1 MVYLDHNA
9 TTAIDARALD
19 AMMPYLADSFG
30 NPSSV
35 HRYGRIA
42 RAAIDTAREQVAALV
57 NAHPSQIIFTS
68 GGTEANNL
76 AIKGFTSAEEKG
88 SIAYSAIEHASVYE
102 VMHVLDQQGWNCI
115 SINVDSNG
123 ILDMDALD
131 EALAKDVKLV
141 SVIMANNETG
151 VIQDVRQISERVR
164 QAGAIM
170 HTDAVQA
177 AGKIEV
183 DYKDSLVH
191 MMSLSGHKIYGP
203 KGIGALVVD
212 KSLELMP
219 MIHGG
224 GHEKGMRS
232 GTENVAAIVGFG
244 AAAELAGSELQA
256 RTNHISTLREKLEH
270 ELHSM
275 QKVEIYAES
284 VERLA
289 NTVQIGIQG
298 IDGEALLMNLDRKG
312 IAVSS
317 GSACASGKTE
327 PSHVLTAMGV
337 EPEQARNAIR
347 VSLGKDNTEEDIDL
361 FCRVL
366 REQTESPGDQM
377 SAVISG

>member
-1 MVYLDHNA
+1 MIYLDHNA
-9 TTAIDARALD
+9 TTAIDERVLD

-57 NAHPSQIIFTS
+57 NAHPSQVFFTS

-76 AIKGFTSAEEKG
+76 ALKGFTAANAEG

-102 VMHVLDQQGWNCI
+102 VMHVLNQQGRKCL

-131 EALAKDVKLV
+131 NALAEDIRLV

-151 VIQDVRQISERVR
+151 VIQDIKQISEQVR
-164 QAGAIM
+164 KVDAVM

-183 DYKDSLVH
+183 DFKASAVH
-191 MMSLSGHKIYGP
+191 MMSLSSHKMYGP
-203 KGIGALVVD
+203 KGAGALVVD
-212 KSLELMP
+212 KSLELVP
-219 MIHGG
+219 LLHGG

-244 AAAELAGSELQA
+244 AAAELAANELRV
-256 RTNHISTLREKLEH
+256 RTEHISRLRK
-270 ELHSM
+270 
-275 QKVEIYAES
+275 KTGARVAFN
-284 VERLA
+284 A
-289 NTVQIGIQG
+289 QG
-298 IDGEALLMNLDRKG
+298 
-312 IAVSS
+312 
-317 GSACASGKTE
+317 
-327 PSHVLTAMGV
+327 
-337 EPEQARNAIR
+337 
-347 VSLGKDNTEEDIDL
+347 
-361 FCRVL
+361 
-366 REQTESPGDQM
+366 
-377 SAVISG
+377 